1 MHTIAL
7 FILAGSI
14 VFLGVCIY
22 ACAGV
27 INACA
32 GVIDQLSEALLSDM
46 TPDDEER
53 Y

>member
-1 MHTIAL
+1 MHTLAL
-7 FILAGSI
+7 FVLAGAI

-27 INACA
+27 INE
-32 GVIDQLSEALLSDM
+32 LSEALLSDM

>member
-7 FILAGSI
+7 FILAGAI

-27 INACA
+27 INELRE
-32 GVIDQLSEALLSDM
+32 VLLSDM

-53 Y
+53 F